1 MTKMQALNAFWNG
14 FSLTAYDEN
23 TVPDD
28 ANLPYIT
35 FEASTDDFG
44 NSLAQSASLWY
55 RDPSWAAITAKEQ
68 EISDF
73 IGRGGRMVQ
82 YSGGAIWIRKATPWA
97 QRMNDPNDGE
107 IRRMV
112 LNVVVE
118 FLD

>member
-28 ANLPYIT
+28 AILPYIT

-73 IGRGGRMVQ
+73 IGRGGRMVP

-97 QRMNDPNDGE
+97 QRMNDPNDRD
-107 IRRMV
+107 IRRMI
-112 LNVVVE
+112 LNVIVE